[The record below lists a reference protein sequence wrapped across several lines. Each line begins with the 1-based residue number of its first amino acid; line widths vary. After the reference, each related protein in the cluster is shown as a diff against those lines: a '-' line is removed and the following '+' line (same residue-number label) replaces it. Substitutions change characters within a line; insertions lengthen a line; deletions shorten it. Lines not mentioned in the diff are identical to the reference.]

1 MPDDKVGQGDEMA
14 RRARGVAA
22 GLADVGLTRAE
33 ELLRRLSP
41 EGRAQARREKEARA
55 RRQKRLLFRLALASA
70 ASLLVWAVL
79 AAFLVP
85 GAAMA
90 IAAAM
95 MVLLG
100 ALIVARADPSV
111 RGRAAL
117 AEAAL
122 PDLATETTIWLAAQ
136 RRGLPAPAVQLA
148 DMLSRRLDEL
158 APQTVRLDA
167 RSPAADAV
175 RKLIATE
182 LPDLVDGWRAVPIHR
197 RSLPQADG
205 RTPDGQLT
213 DGLRLID
220 AELGRITDQLASGS
234 LNTVAVQKRYL
245 ELKYGD
251 GGTD

>member
-1 MPDDKVGQGDEMA
+1 MPDDRIGQGEEMV

-22 GLADVGLTRAE
+22 GLADVGLTQAE

-55 RRQKRLLFRLALASA
+55 RRQKRLLLRLALASV
-70 ASLLVWAVL
+70 ASLLAWAVL

-85 GAAMA
+85 GAALA

-95 MVLLG
+95 MVFLG
-100 ALIVARADPSV
+100 ALIIARADPTV

-117 AEAAL
+117 AEAGL
-122 PDLATETTIWLAAQ
+122 PDLAAETTIWLAAQ

-148 DMLSRRLDEL
+148 DTLSRRLDEL
-158 APQTVRLDA
+158 APQAARLDP

-182 LPDLVDGWRAVPIHR
+182 LPDLVEGWRAVPIHR

-205 RTPDGQLT
+205 RTPDAQLT

-220 AELGRITDQLASGS
+220 AELARMTDQLAGGT
-234 LNTVAVQKRYL
+234 LDAVTVQGRYL

-251 GGTD
+251 GRPG